1 MSERR
6 AFASL
11 QRSQPNPTRCSNLP
25 SALLKSISTTAN
37 TCLEFDSRNLSHH
50 PTRSDTMT
58 IALNTLSRDSAHVP
72 YTKPTPAN
80 ASSYQPTH
88 PGLLK
93 VVLQQGKG
101 SDGED
106 TYSSYLIAEQVSLPL
121 LFLARQVLIL
131 LVFFQDFPANTVI
144 TQVTNLTPGTKAYS
158 SVQHGNGEHDHFE
171 LNSDLLFG
179 KSEV

>member
-1 MSERR
+1 
-6 AFASL
+6 
-11 QRSQPNPTRCSNLP
+11 
-25 SALLKSISTTAN
+25 
-37 TCLEFDSRNLSHH
+37 
-50 PTRSDTMT
+50 MT

-106 TYSSYLIAEQVSLPL
+106 TYSSYLIAEQVSLRL
-121 LFLARQVLIL
+121 LLARQVLIL
-131 LVFFQDFPANTVI
+131 LVLGLPR
-144 TQVTNLTPGTKAYS
+144 
-158 SVQHGNGEHDHFE
+158 QHCHHP
-171 LNSDLLFG
+171 SDQSDTGYQSLLKRTARQWRARSFRA
-179 KSEV
+179 EQRPVVR